1 LASGHNPQGG
11 FLELKTKSL
20 KLLKIESLLTGYSK
34 GSLKASWLLRQSK
47 VIGNC
52 RALNVPINQQHSG
65 FLGCKF
71 KGDVYCNSCFAG

>member
-1 LASGHNPQGG
+1 
-11 FLELKTKSL
+11 LELKAQSF

-34 GSLKASWLLRQSK
+34 GSLKASWLLRQNK

-52 RALNVPINQQHSG
+52 RALNVTINQQHSG

-71 KGDVYCNSCFAG
+71 KGDVYSNGRFAR